1 MNHKYEQRTICP
13 NGEIRTRTIDAN
25 ELVDLLLQ
33 MHFLK
38 QSGEQLM
45 LESNANDENGWA
57 WNLYSRLTSG
67 TIVIICR
74 LMCCFIRRTAVLLS
88 PVPAL
93 LTRRLSVSSRLSC
106 EIWIKEHLSFTFV
119 WYTKLSVP

>member
-25 ELVDLLLQ
+25 ELVDLLFQ

-57 WNLYSRLTSG
+57 WNHQGNSR
-67 TIVIICR
+67 
-74 LMCCFIRRTAVLLS
+74 
-88 PVPAL
+88 
-93 LTRRLSVSSRLSC
+93 
-106 EIWIKEHLSFTFV
+106 
-119 WYTKLSVP
+119 

>member
-38 QSGEQLM
+38 RFHISL
-45 LESNANDENGWA
+45 
-57 WNLYSRLTSG
+57 
-67 TIVIICR
+67 
-74 LMCCFIRRTAVLLS
+74 
-88 PVPAL
+88 
-93 LTRRLSVSSRLSC
+93 VSAKR
-106 EIWIKEHLSFTFV
+106 
-119 WYTKLSVP
+119 

>member
-45 LESNANDENGWA
+45 LESNANDENGETIA
-57 WNLYSRLTSG
+57 NILTNHSMTLDEALDLVG
-67 TIVIICR
+67 AEPLEAENSCDPDYILNGVE
-74 LMCCFIRRTAVLLS
+74 LWYDDLDL
-88 PVPAL
+88 VPDNYGEE
-93 LTRRLSVSSRLSC
+93 S
-106 EIWIKEHLSFTFV
+106 EDE
-119 WYTKLSVP
+119 

>member
-45 LESNANDENGWA
+45 LESNANF
-57 WNLYSRLTSG
+57 
-67 TIVIICR
+67 V
-74 LMCCFIRRTAVLLS
+74 
-88 PVPAL
+88 
-93 LTRRLSVSSRLSC
+93 
-106 EIWIKEHLSFTFV
+106 EHCV
-119 WYTKLSVP
+119 W

>member
-1 MNHKYEQRTICP
+1 MKMACGNADQSHTASQKSKGQPEALLRLYLDYNPSKALKSRDKYEQRTICP

-57 WNLYSRLTSG
+57 WNQ
-67 TIVIICR
+67 IKV
-74 LMCCFIRRTAVLLS
+74 
-88 PVPAL
+88 
-93 LTRRLSVSSRLSC
+93 TRGKTVSY
-106 EIWIKEHLSFTFV
+106 FTRIG
-119 WYTKLSVP
+119 

>member
-57 WNLYSRLTSG
+57 WNQIKVTRGKTVSYFTRIGKKIVLCEN
-67 TIVIICR
+67 VIISECDCSQCPTR
-74 LMCCFIRRTAVLLS
+74 ELCE
-88 PVPAL
+88 AL
-93 LTRRLSVSSRLSC
+93 CAYDNR
-106 EIWIKEHLSFTFV
+106 
-119 WYTKLSVP
+119 

>member
-33 MHFLK
+33 MHLLK

-57 WNLYSRLTSG
+57 WNQ
-67 TIVIICR
+67 IKV
-74 LMCCFIRRTAVLLS
+74 
-88 PVPAL
+88 
-93 LTRRLSVSSRLSC
+93 TRGKTVSY
-106 EIWIKEHLSFTFV
+106 FTRIG
-119 WYTKLSVP
+119 

>member
-57 WNLYSRLTSG
+57 
-67 TIVIICR
+67 
-74 LMCCFIRRTAVLLS
+74 
-88 PVPAL
+88 
-93 LTRRLSVSSRLSC
+93 
-106 EIWIKEHLSFTFV
+106 
-119 WYTKLSVP
+119 

>member
-57 WNLYSRLTSG
+57 WNQIKVTRGKTGLVFPSYRLKDSTVRKRYHIG
-67 TIVIICR
+67 VR
-74 LMCCFIRRTAVLLS
+74 L
-88 PVPAL
+88 
-93 LTRRLSVSSRLSC
+93 
-106 EIWIKEHLSFTFV
+106 
-119 WYTKLSVP
+119 LSVPDARAVRGSMRL

>member
-1 MNHKYEQRTICP
+1 MSSAQSVRMARSELGQ
-13 NGEIRTRTIDAN
+13 IDAN

-57 WNLYSRLTSG
+57 WNQ
-67 TIVIICR
+67 IKV
-74 LMCCFIRRTAVLLS
+74 
-88 PVPAL
+88 
-93 LTRRLSVSSRLSC
+93 TRGKTVSY
-106 EIWIKEHLSFTFV
+106 FTRIG
-119 WYTKLSVP
+119 

>member
-57 WNLYSRLTSG
+57 WTQ
-67 TIVIICR
+67 IKV
-74 LMCCFIRRTAVLLS
+74 
-88 PVPAL
+88 
-93 LTRRLSVSSRLSC
+93 TRGKTVSY
-106 EIWIKEHLSFTFV
+106 FTRIG
-119 WYTKLSVP
+119 

>member
-45 LESNANDENGWA
+45 QRPAP
-57 WNLYSRLTSG
+57 LT
-67 TIVIICR
+67 C
-74 LMCCFIRRTAVLLS
+74 RTAS
-88 PVPAL
+88 
-93 LTRRLSVSSRLSC
+93 
-106 EIWIKEHLSFTFV
+106 
-119 WYTKLSVP
+119 